1 MRKGGREG
9 ERETEGDATRSEM
22 HNVGKEK
29 IREVEKGREK
39 ERGRWKERRG
49 RGRAR
54 RITCSTI
61 SLVGF
66 IL

>member
-1 MRKGGREG
+1 
-9 ERETEGDATRSEM
+9 M

>member
-1 MRKGGREG
+1 MRKGGREK

-39 ERGRWKERRG
+39 EREMERVKG
-49 RGRAR
+49 KGE
-54 RITCSTI
+54 S
-61 SLVGF
+61 
-66 IL
+66 

>member
-1 MRKGGREG
+1 
-9 ERETEGDATRSEM
+9 M

-49 RGRAR
+49 RRRAR